1 VKGINQKG
9 FCGMNTVEKPKADSQ
24 LQGMSAGPGA
34 LMGGASYKS
43 DTMHKKPRKSPGGP
57 GVSTKG

>member
-1 VKGINQKG
+1 VKGIESKG
-9 FCGMNTVEKPKADSQ
+9 FLRNEYVEKPKADSLE

-43 DTMHKKPRKSPGGP
+43 DTMHKKPRKSPGW
-57 GVSTKG
+57 SWR